1 MPNMK
6 QSKETNFIVHWMN
19 NKDFNFTYAAEL
31 FSHEIHEKL
40 RRAKSGKSSKESSVN
55 EFADETLTETQCNYC
70 FYSFCKNHL
79 C

>member
-1 MPNMK
+1 MNLLPNIK

-40 RRAKSGKSSKESSVN
+40 RRVKSEKESSHD
-55 EFADETLTETQCNYC
+55 EYSEETLIDSQ
-70 FYSFCKNHL
+70 SK
-79 C
+79 